1 MTQYFVPAAPVEDDD
16 LDDVLQAMVAG
27 ITGLSGDLVRPR
39 WQMVDPVL
47 KTAVPKQP
55 EPTVDWCSIGV
66 VSSNPDTYAYIEHLS
81 SSSITAQSGDLSKR
95 HEELEVLASFYGPHA
110 KANLGILRDGLGIEQ
125 NWYAIKAS
133 GLYFVSIDRGRRAPE
148 FINQQW
154 INRWDSM
161 LVFRRM
167 VARSYPVNNILT
179 AEIDLKDD
187 TGHVD
192 RVINVPPDGRS

>member
-39 WQMVDPVL
+39 WQ
-47 KTAVPKQP
+47 TTVPKTP
-55 EPTVDWCSIGV
+55 EPDVDWCSIGV
-66 VSSNPDTYAYIEHLS
+66 MTSNPDTYAYIEHLS
-81 SSSITAQSGDLSKR
+81 GSSITDQSGDLSKR
-95 HEELEVLASFYGPHA
+95 HEEIEVLASFYGPHA
-110 KANLGILRDGLGIEQ
+110 KSNLGVLRDGLGIEQ
-125 NWYAIKAS
+125 NGYAIKAS
-133 GLYFVSIDRGRRAPE
+133 GLNFVSIDRGRRAPE

-154 INRWDSM
+154 INRWDSV

-192 RVINVPPDGRS
+192 RVINVPPDGR